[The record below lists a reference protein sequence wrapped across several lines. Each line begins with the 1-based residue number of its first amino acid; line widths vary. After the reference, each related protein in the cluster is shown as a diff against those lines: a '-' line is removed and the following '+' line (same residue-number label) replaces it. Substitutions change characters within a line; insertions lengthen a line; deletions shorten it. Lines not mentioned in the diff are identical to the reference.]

1 MKELNFCV
9 ICVLAVLLCF
19 LFEKLNRLEKLLR
32 RMTEGKDKEK
42 TQEPRSFRLF
52 TGEKE
57 TEAPALP
64 AETPQKAETPALPA
78 ETPQTAAP
86 EKKTPL
92 PPSRYDEMWK
102 RFRYWFCFGVQREDV
117 SREYAAATTW
127 LIRGG
132 IAILLCAAG
141 FFLKYSIENNLVNPT
156 VRIIMTFAAA
166 AGMFAAGT
174 AGLNKRFHVLAVG
187 VLAVGI
193 VTFYMGSFA
202 GFKMYRLLPA
212 AAAFSIMVLTT
223 AVAMLTAVK
232 FDLFPVALI
241 ACAGGYGTPVMLSEK
256 SGDLPFLT
264 AYVAVISAGLLICAR
279 KRVWR
284 GLEWTAFLM
293 SFGLIGAGCARL
305 TNKIDFFCIG
315 CLLANFLVFSLIGV
329 IRPKEAVYGVTEWL
343 LPVLS
348 AALTLLFGIGM
359 IHSCA
364 QESDRGLI
372 SAGFAVLLAAV
383 TLAEGVYLARKRPGG
398 AGLLSAFLSASVVS
412 LAVSLPLA
420 LESEEAVSAGWSVL
434 AAVLIFAH
442 TRSRL
447 RTLLVLGE
455 LAFSA
460 ALIYMVCAQEPDGL
474 FGGTAAERF
483 FLGGVFSL
491 ALLGAGFILRKTPT
505 DSLGEQAKKIFLAVG
520 GFSMLIYTSV
530 EIFRLLESTE
540 ALRDFRHGGVSVW
553 WALAAVLLLAGGI
566 RRNCRALRTAGML
579 LFTACVIKICA
590 VDISGLNT
598 LHKVAAFLLTGILF
612 FGGATAYILCRR
624 RFQEAGE

>member
-9 ICVLAVLLCF
+9 ICVLAVMMCF

-42 TQEPRSFRLF
+42 TQGPRSFRLS

-64 AETPQKAETPALPA
+64 AEMPQKAEAPAV
-78 ETPQTAAP
+78 TPQKAAP
-86 EKKTPL
+86 EKKTP
-92 PPSRYDEMWK
+92 PRPSRYGEMWK

-141 FFLKYSIENNLVNPT
+141 FFLKYSIENDLVDPT

-174 AGLNKRFHVLAVG
+174 AGLNKRFHVLAAG

-212 AAAFSIMVLTT
+212 AAAFSLMMLTT

-232 FDLFPVALI
+232 FDLLPVALI
-241 ACAGGYGTPVMLSEK
+241 ACAGGYGTPIMLSEK
-256 SGDLPFLT
+256 SGDLPFLL
-264 AYVAVISAGLLICAR
+264 AYVAVISAGLLLAAR

-293 SFGLIGAGCARL
+293 SFGLIGAGCAQL
-305 TNKIDFFCIG
+305 TGKIDFFCVG

-364 QESDRGLI
+364 PASDRGLI

-383 TLAEGVYLARKRPGG
+383 TLGEGVYLARKRPGG

-434 AAVLIFAH
+434 AAVLIFSY

-455 LAFSA
+455 LAFAA
-460 ALIYMVCAQEPDGL
+460 ALIYMVCAQEPDAL

-505 DSLGEQAKKIFLAVG
+505 DSLGEQAKKLFFAVG
-520 GFSMLIYTSV
+520 GVSMLVYTSV
-530 EIFRLLESTE
+530 EIFRLLEKTAS
-540 ALRDFRHGGVSVW
+540 LRDFRHGGVSVW

-566 RRNCRALRTAGML
+566 RRNCRALRISGML

-624 RFQEAGE
+624 RFQEAGK